1 MLIVDN
7 VSLIAGLTMTESSYR
22 IYDKNQ
28 NLLESKAGALG
39 LTQVKPETVG
49 RCSGMFDRN
58 HTMIYEDDLIA
69 HGKLVYRICR
79 KPHTD
84 SLGKL
89 LLFDLVRH
97 SDNATALKL
106 HKPLIPLDKLPDHIE
121 DFDRD
126 FIRNSELVG
135 DLYTFKDRMQTI
147 DVSKVKGDKD
157 AFIDKMITEIANG
170 E

>member
-1 MLIVDN
+1 MLIFRG
-7 VSLIAGLTMTESSYR
+7 VSVADDKYVTGLLVL
-22 IYDKNQ
+22 KNGSAYI
-28 NLLESKAGALG
+28 NNCE
-39 LTQVKPETVG
+39 VKPETVG

-97 SDNATALKL
+97 SDNAIALKL
-106 HKPLIPLDKLPDHIE
+106 HKPLIPLDKLLDHIE

-157 AFIDKMITEIANG
+157 VFIDKMIDKAANG

>member
-1 MLIVDN
+1 MLIFRG
-7 VSLIAGLTMTESSYR
+7 VSVADDKYVTGLLVL
-22 IYDKNQ
+22 KNGSAYI
-28 NLLESKAGALG
+28 NNCE
-39 LTQVKPETVG
+39 VKPETVG

-97 SDNATALKL
+97 SDNAIALKL
-106 HKPLIPLDKLPDHIE
+106 HKPLIPLDKLLDHIE

-157 AFIDKMITEIANG
+157 AFIDKMIDKAANG

>member
-1 MLIVDN
+1 MSLLIFRG
-7 VSLIAGLTMTESSYR
+7 VSVANDEYVTGLLAL
-22 IYDKNQ
+22 KNG
-28 NLLESKAGALG
+28 NAYINNCE
-39 LTQVKPETVG
+39 VKPETVG

-97 SDNATALKL
+97 SDNAIALKL
-106 HKPLIPLDKLPDHIE
+106 HKPLIPLDKLLDHIE

-157 AFIDKMITEIANG
+157 AFIDKMITKAANG